1 MKPIGRGSI
10 IKYTQGKCWQFA
22 TALWIEHG
30 KQHRLC
36 IFYNPD
42 GQFAHAALEIARGR
56 YLDVEGE
63 HVGTRATKRHFG
75 FTDIEFFD
83 DPENDIDWKKIMR
96 RKHYAEHVRKAR
108 WLIRRHRA
116 RYLLT
121 G

>member
-1 MKPIGRGSI
+1 MKPLGDGSI
-10 IKYTQGKCWQFA
+10 IKYTQGKCYRFA

-36 IFYNPD
+36 IFWSPD
-42 GQFAHAALEIARGR
+42 SDYAHAAMEVRRGQ
-56 YLDVEGE
+56 YLDVTGL
-63 HVGTRATKRHFG
+63 HRGTEKTKREFG
-75 FTDIEFFD
+75 FTHIEFID
-83 DPENDIDWKKIMR
+83 DPVNDIAWKKMFR
-96 RKHYAEHVRKAR
+96 RKGWREDVRKAQ